1 MWLVERPPVKAD
13 VSFFMYPLLRNLY
26 KSVLLLSRFVYL
38 KARGS
43 FLFLPMWKE
52 PSYYFC
58 RYALPWDSPSLSR

>member
-13 VSFFMYPLLRNLY
+13 VSFFMPSPFINLY

-43 FLFLPMWKE
+43 FLILDQVQNPVFKIVIE
-52 PSYYFC
+52 NK
-58 RYALPWDSPSLSR
+58 